1 MTLGWRS
8 GLKRTA
14 RERLTAM
21 INAVWMMSNGNAKFK
36 GLSPCHAP
44 LDEVFTAVMLKVI
57 LEISLDS
64 FVPLFSSLFRKAIF
78 FFCKPER
85 LYLEL
90 GI

>member
-21 INAVWMMSNGNAKFK
+21 INAVWIMSNGNAKFK

-64 FVPLFSSLFRKAIF
+64 FVSLLFSIQKGYIWN
-78 FFCKPER
+78 
-85 LYLEL
+85 L
-90 GI
+90 GYSSSDQKVT